1 MIFNSLTFI
10 FLCFIPCILCILAA
24 EKAGGRFRI
33 RIQNVILLLFSLLFF
48 AWSGTQYIKALIFLI
63 VLNYVLGLLGKRSR
77 ALLIIGVVLNLGVL
91 FYYKYLNLIITTY
104 NDILHRDFFL
114 WEIIAPLGIS
124 FIIFQC
130 ISYLMDLYQGKAQT
144 CRNFLD
150 FALYISFFPKLSQ
163 GPIVKYKDME
173 AQLKYRTITYDKF
186 LRGLERFIMGLSKKV
201 LIADILGQTS
211 SSIFYSMG
219 MGMDAGTAW
228 IALISYS
235 FSLYMD
241 FSGYSDMAI
250 GMAAMMGFEFKENFN
265 FPYLSTSITE
275 FWRRWHMSLG
285 AWFREYLYF
294 PLGGSRKGNV
304 YLNLFVVFLATGI
317 WHGAAWVY
325 LFWGAMHGVCVVVER
340 YIMKKSWYEKIPV
353 FLRWAA
359 TFFIVNI
366 GWITFNVTKFDEF
379 TEFLGYLFGM
389 GTPISFTGPFY
400 LTPRLV
406 TLWAVVILGT
416 LIFSRKKVQVQLIKW
431 NEESQVFN
439 GIKYVFLL
447 GCLFLCF
454 VTSVSEGYQPFL
466 YFQF

>member
-1 MIFNSLTFI
+1 
-10 FLCFIPCILCILAA
+10 
-24 EKAGGRFRI
+24 
-33 RIQNVILLLFSLLFF
+33 
-48 AWSGTQYIKALIFLI
+48 
-63 VLNYVLGLLGKRSR
+63 R

-173 AQLKYRTITYDKF
+173 AQLKYRAITFDKF

-211 SSIFYSMG
+211 SSIFYNME

-250 GMAAMMGFEFKENFN
+250 GMAAMMGFEF
-265 FPYLSTSITE
+265 
-275 FWRRWHMSLG
+275 
-285 AWFREYLYF
+285 
-294 PLGGSRKGNV
+294 
-304 YLNLFVVFLATGI
+304 
-317 WHGAAWVY
+317 
-325 LFWGAMHGVCVVVER
+325 
-340 YIMKKSWYEKIPV
+340 
-353 FLRWAA
+353 
-359 TFFIVNI
+359 
-366 GWITFNVTKFDEF
+366 
-379 TEFLGYLFGM
+379 
-389 GTPISFTGPFY
+389 
-400 LTPRLV
+400 
-406 TLWAVVILGT
+406 
-416 LIFSRKKVQVQLIKW
+416 
-431 NEESQVFN
+431 
-439 GIKYVFLL
+439 
-447 GCLFLCF
+447 
-454 VTSVSEGYQPFL
+454 
-466 YFQF
+466 